1 MYNTRSIDVTIGV
14 IVIALTIFAIII
26 VFKHDTTVLETSKY
40 TLRGEFE
47 RVDGIRVGSDVKIA
61 GVKIG
66 KVSEIS
72 INEDYL
78 AVLKI
83 EIVGDLKIP
92 SDSVAEIISDS
103 LIGSKYVNINVGSSS
118 QYLADDGKFEWT
130 QPPVNIESLVGK
142 YIFGI
147 DNTKA
152 DEGTDTSN
160 NNGKSG

>member
-1 MYNTRSIDVTIGV
+1 MYNTRSIDVAIGI
-14 IVIALTIFAIII
+14 IVMALTVFALIMI
-26 VFKHDTTVLETSKY
+26 FKHDTTMLETSKY
-40 TLRGEFE
+40 TLRAEFE
-47 RVDGIRVGSDVKIA
+47 RVDGIKVGSDVKIA
-61 GVKIG
+61 GVKVG

-78 AVLKI
+78 ALLKI
-83 EIVGDLKIP
+83 EIIGNIRVP

-103 LIGSKYVNINVGSSS
+103 LIGNKYVNLNIGSSN

-147 DNTKA
+147 DNAKT
-152 DEGTDTSN
+152 DESADTSN
-160 NNGKSG
+160 NGKSE